1 MKKLLIIYNIIF
13 LLTGN
18 VLLSSAHHLLFHNHD
33 SHTHVEFE
41 EHECIECINV
51 ENSNNY
57 ILDNSVVNFSNNNT
71 NQFVLLY
78 FDKIQTNINIS
89 TDSRAPPIKN

>member
-33 SHTHVEFE
+33 SHTHVEFD

-57 ILDNSVVNFSNNNT
+57 ILDTSEVNFSNNHIA
-71 NQFVLLY
+71 QLLFLY
-78 FDKIQTNINIS
+78 INNIKISINKGS
-89 TDSRAPPIKN
+89 DSRAPPIS